1 MGLKSLSQS
10 ELVAMSHVNLPL
22 CVVSGRGTHTHT
34 HYRVHS
40 LKESGSVFRKAE
52 ENPNIVFVKLVVVN
66 RVQGL
71 VVRYIGSQ
79 LIDEI

>member
-10 ELVAMSHVNLPL
+10 ALVAMSHVNLPL
-22 CVVSGRGTHTHT
+22 CVVSGRGTHTD
-34 HYRVHS
+34 YRVHS
-40 LKESGSVFRKAE
+40 LKESGSIFRKAE